1 MAGQTVLIE
10 LAQGDRVQVDY
21 LLPITSYLIYVFIL
35 KVYLYTFTGLHDKP
49 GNHLT
54 QFLGLL
60 LKPLTD
66 RPAQTEKPRK
76 RIVMSLE

>member
-1 MAGQTVLIE
+1 MAGQTVLME
-10 LAQGDRVQVDY
+10 LAQGDRVQVRQSWEGEEG
-21 LLPITSYLIYVFIL
+21 LSSSFQ
-35 KVYLYTFTGLHDKP
+35 VYLYTFTGLHDKP

-60 LKPLTD
+60 LKPLSD
-66 RPAQTEKPRK
+66 LPPQTEKPKK

>member
-1 MAGQTVLIE
+1 MLIE

-21 LLPITSYLIYVFIL
+21 LLPITSYLIYVFIF